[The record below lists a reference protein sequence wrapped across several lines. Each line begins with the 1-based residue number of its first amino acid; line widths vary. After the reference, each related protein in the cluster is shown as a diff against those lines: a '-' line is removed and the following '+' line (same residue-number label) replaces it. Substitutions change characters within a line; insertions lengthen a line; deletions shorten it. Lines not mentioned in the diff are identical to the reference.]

1 MTDSNNYME
10 KVNKFRTKLIILVS
24 NELNKNPNKTK
35 MRLNSQNLSD
45 INDNFS
51 TNSFE
56 VFMNNPIEIGKPNH
70 FGSRNYFNLNKKKE
84 NIPKKIPS
92 FLNVLKF
99 NNQNNENNEVSH
111 NDILIVQKKNISH
124 LKKSLGP
131 HLPKRKKKEIKH
143 SKKFLM
149 KKGIKFLR
157 NLSDHLKDVHKKL
170 NKKNEQI
177 KETSIHNYLR
187 QDILKDPYLIGNPNY
202 SPLIHYK

>member
-70 FGSRNYFNLNKKKE
+70 FGSRNSFNLNKKKE

-111 NDILIVQKKNISH
+111 NDILIVQKKIYH
-124 LKKSLGP
+124 
-131 HLPKRKKKEIKH
+131 I
-143 SKKFLM
+143 
-149 KKGIKFLR
+149 
-157 NLSDHLKDVHKKL
+157 
-170 NKKNEQI
+170 
-177 KETSIHNYLR
+177 
-187 QDILKDPYLIGNPNY
+187 
-202 SPLIHYK
+202 